1 MSEASLRNN
10 VMAQRIRNKMGP
22 RVPNIPRRGQ
32 TAVMGEINKSIEKMS
47 IGEMGNGKGM
57 KQSRQPS
64 GPPQTTALMQPN
76 RRDSN
81 WTVSTEGYG
90 SMRSNTS
97 TSRRCSELSQ
107 VKLIPLFCINLLSS
121 VHSSH
126 LSNLSPPDV
135 SSVRTADNAVACLGP
150 DLTREQQTQQRGRRG
165 EDEPGHE
172 PPLDE
177 AAQEGPRG
185 WHHLQLGSGT
195 VAFCCSTITLLDSPN
210 LGQFLPTV

>member
-47 IGEMGNGKGM
+47 IGEMGGNNNGKGT

-97 TSRRCSELSQ
+97 TSRRCSELS
-107 VKLIPLFCINLLSS
+107 
-121 VHSSH
+121 
-126 LSNLSPPDV
+126 
-135 SSVRTADNAVACLGP
+135 
-150 DLTREQQTQQRGRRG
+150 
-165 EDEPGHE
+165 
-172 PPLDE
+172 
-177 AAQEGPRG
+177 
-185 WHHLQLGSGT
+185 
-195 VAFCCSTITLLDSPN
+195 
-210 LGQFLPTV
+210 

>member
-47 IGEMGNGKGM
+47 IGEMGGNGKGM

-107 VKLIPLFCINLLSS
+107 VKLIPPFASTFCRQSS
-121 VHSSH
+121 PLPISQTFF
-126 LSNLSPPDV
+126 PPDV
-135 SSVRTADNAVACLGP
+135 SSVRPAGNAVACLGP
-150 DLTREQQTQQRGRRG
+150 DLTREQQAKQRGRRG

-172 PPLDE
+172 PPPDE

-185 WHHLQLGSGT
+185 RHNLQLGSGT
-195 VAFCCSTITLLDSPN
+195 AM
-210 LGQFLPTV
+210 

>member
-47 IGEMGNGKGM
+47 IGEMGGNGKGM

-107 VKLIPLFCINLLSS
+107 VKLIPPFASTFCCRSSLFISQTFFFYQMSAVSGRQAMQSPAWDPISPGSS
-121 VHSSH
+121 RRSSEAGGARM
-126 LSNLSPPDV
+126 SPV
-135 SSVRTADNAVACLGP
+135 MS
-150 DLTREQQTQQRGRRG
+150 
-165 EDEPGHE
+165 
-172 PPLDE
+172 
-177 AAQEGPRG
+177 
-185 WHHLQLGSGT
+185 HHLTKLHKKALAAGT
-195 VAFCCSTITLLDSPN
+195 TSSLAQVLLCSSTITLLDSPN

>member
-1 MSEASLRNN
+1 MTVVTEFFLQIAVAAAIGVGGDGMSEASLRNN

-107 VKLIPLFCINLLSS
+107 VKLSPLFASPSWTISLLHPSLKPSS
-121 VHSSH
+121 SRCQ
-126 LSNLSPPDV
+126 LCPDDKQCSPLAGTRSPLGAAGGA
-135 SSVRTADNAVACLGP
+135 VRRAG
-150 DLTREQQTQQRGRRG
+150 RG
-165 EDEPGHE
+165 
-172 PPLDE
+172 
-177 AAQEGPRG
+177 
-185 WHHLQLGSGT
+185 
-195 VAFCCSTITLLDSPN
+195 
-210 LGQFLPTV
+210 

>member
-97 TSRRCSELSQ
+97 ASRRCSELSQ

-126 LSNLSPPDV
+126 LSNLPPPDV
-135 SSVRTADNAVACLGP
+135 SGVRPASNAVACLGP
-150 DLTREQQTQQRGRRG
+150 DLTREQ
-165 EDEPGHE
+165 
-172 PPLDE
+172 
-177 AAQEGPRG
+177 
-185 WHHLQLGSGT
+185 
-195 VAFCCSTITLLDSPN
+195 
-210 LGQFLPTV
+210 

>member
-1 MSEASLRNN
+1 MTVVTEFFLQIAVAAAIGVGGDGMSEASLRNN

-107 VKLIPLFCINLLSS
+107 VKLSPLFASPSCHKSS
-121 VHSSH
+121 PPISETFFS
-126 LSNLSPPDV
+126 PDV
-135 SSVRTADNAVACLGP
+135 SGVRTTSNAVPWLGP
-150 DLTREQQTQQRGRRG
+150 DLPWEQQAEQ
-165 EDEPGHE
+165 
-172 PPLDE
+172 
-177 AAQEGPRG
+177 
-185 WHHLQLGSGT
+185 
-195 VAFCCSTITLLDSPN
+195 
-210 LGQFLPTV
+210 

>member
-47 IGEMGNGKGM
+47 IGEMGGNGKGM

-107 VKLIPLFCINLLSS
+107 VKLIPPFASTLCRQSSFLPISQTFFSTRCQQCPAGRQCSRLLGTR
-121 VHSSH
+121 SH
-126 LSNLSPPDV
+126 
-135 SSVRTADNAVACLGP
+135 
-150 DLTREQQTQQRGRRG
+150 
-165 EDEPGHE
+165 PGAAG
-172 PPLDE
+172 E
-177 AAQEGPRG
+177 AARQAGPG
-185 WHHLQLGSGT
+185 
-195 VAFCCSTITLLDSPN
+195 
-210 LGQFLPTV
+210 

>member
-47 IGEMGNGKGM
+47 IGEMGGNNSNGKGT

-107 VKLIPLFCINLLSS
+107 VKFKPLFASTIHQHCHLKPSLTPSLSRCRPCPDGRQCS
-121 VHSSH
+121 PQLGTRSH
-126 LSNLSPPDV
+126 LGAAEGA
-135 SSVRTADNAVACLGP
+135 VRRAV
-150 DLTREQQTQQRGRRG
+150 
-165 EDEPGHE
+165 PG
-172 PPLDE
+172 
-177 AAQEGPRG
+177 
-185 WHHLQLGSGT
+185 
-195 VAFCCSTITLLDSPN
+195 
-210 LGQFLPTV
+210 